1 MKKNFTPK
9 FETKLARY
17 TAVAGTV
24 LAAGSANAQ
33 ITYYDINPDIT
44 LANGS
49 TAIDVTGDAQP
60 DYYFAD
66 TNITAYNAWF
76 ALATPLGTQA
86 IHGDVGGAYEYP
98 FKLALNA
105 PIDGTISWIA
115 AASGVQGSLALN
127 VASAFPYSGSH
138 WQNDAADG
146 YLGVKVD
153 ILGSTYYGW
162 VRVSVAANTQSM
174 IIYDLGLNLTANAP
188 INAGQMPSAVTEN
201 ISGKVNVVNYD
212 NQLSITTLETLTN
225 GNLTVISTSGQVVK
239 NTAVNGTTSVDLNG
253 LAAGIYT
260 VNLQFNE
267 GVMVQ
272 KIMIK

>member
-9 FETKLARY
+9 FEKKLARY

-24 LAAGSANAQ
+24 LAAGSADAQ

-44 LANGS
+44 LANAT
-49 TAIDVTGDAQP
+49 TAIDITGDSQA
-60 DYYFAD
+60 DYAFAD
-66 TNITAYNAWF
+66 TNLTAYNAWM

-86 IHGDVGGAYEYP
+86 IAGDVAGNYEYP

-105 PIDGTISWIA
+105 PIDGTLNWIA
-115 AASGVQGSLALN
+115 AASNVQGSLALN
-127 VASAFPYSGSH
+127 VNSAFPYSGSH
-138 WQNDAADG
+138 WQNDATDG
-146 YLGVKVD
+146 YLGVRVD
-153 ILGSTYYGW
+153 ILGQTYYGW
-162 VRVSVAANTQSM
+162 LRVSVAANTQSM
-174 IIYDLGLNLTANAP
+174 IIKDLGLNMTANGP
-188 INAGQMPSAVTEN
+188 INAGQMPTSVSEK
-201 ISGKVNVVNYD
+201 IDGKVTVVNYD
-212 NQLSITTLETLTN
+212 NQLNITMLETLSN
-225 GNLTVISTSGQVVK
+225 GNLTIVSTTGQVVR

-272 KIMIK
+272 KIMIR